1 MANNINYI
9 IQKIKNIQN
18 INILELGVLKGDST
32 KKFLDICDSNNGFLT
47 SVDIEDCSYV
57 SKNDRWK
64 FIHSSDDNFEKI
76 DKIISKNFDLIFIDS
91 LHEPNHVKK
100 VFYHYYSFLKIGGL
114 CIIDDISWIPYTKNE
129 YRDNEFTENINKS
142 TFNKILEIYNINKE
156 NFDLEF
162 FFKDTGYA
170 TITKKKNDILNPSKK
185 IISREYGIKNLIR
198 KIYKRMPK
206 K

>member
-47 SVDIEDCSYV
+47 SVDIEDCSDV

-170 TITKKKNDILNPSKK
+170 TITKKKNDILNTSKK

-198 KIYKRMPK
+198 KIYKKMPK

>member
-1 MANNINYI
+1 VANNINYI

-47 SVDIEDCSYV
+47 SVDIEDCSDV

-170 TITKKKNDILNPSKK
+170 TITKKKMIF
-185 IISREYGIKNLIR
+185 
-198 KIYKRMPK
+198 
-206 K
+206 

>member
-1 MANNINYI
+1 VANNINYI

-47 SVDIEDCSYV
+47 SVDIEDCSDV

-198 KIYKRMPK
+198 KIYKKMPK

>member
-47 SVDIEDCSYV
+47 SVDIEDCSDV

-198 KIYKRMPK
+198 KIYKKMPK

>member
-1 MANNINYI
+1 MYFCEKKNKIFFYLI
-9 IQKIKNIQN
+9 IKIRHNQKKQVYN
-18 INILELGVLKGDST
+18 
-32 KKFLDICDSNNGFLT
+32 
-47 SVDIEDCSYV
+47 
-57 SKNDRWK
+57 
-64 FIHSSDDNFEKI
+64 
-76 DKIISKNFDLIFIDS
+76 
-91 LHEPNHVKK
+91 
-100 VFYHYYSFLKIGGL
+100 YYSFLKIGGL

-170 TITKKKNDILNPSKK
+170 TITKKKNDILNSSKK